1 MNVHCLQSHHQIKYH
16 VHLLQALL
24 DALQFMGLMVL
35 ENTIPTAVD
44 S

>member
-1 MNVHCLQSHHQIKYH
+1 MNVHCLQLHHQIKYH

-24 DALQFMGLMVL
+24 AAPQFMGLMVL
-35 ENTIPTAVD
+35 ENTIATAVH

>member
-1 MNVHCLQSHHQIKYH
+1 MNVHCLQLHHQIKYH

-24 DALQFMGLMVL
+24 AAAQFMGLMVL
-35 ENTIPTAVD
+35 ENSTLTMVD